1 MLAIRDRYNS
11 EKALVLKQTRDFSN
25 FIVEHS
31 TFRLLD
37 FVWNDVSNSLT
48 TRFDRVQYYN
58 YIVYINIYNLTP
70 TSALYT

>member
-1 MLAIRDRYNS
+1 MMLDIRDRYNS

-25 FIVEHS
+25 LIVKHS

-48 TRFDRVQYYN
+48 TLYDRVQYYN
-58 YIVYINIYNLTP
+58 YIVYINISNL
-70 TSALYT
+70 SVLYT